1 MHLHCYC
8 QAVANETA
16 THARHDINAQPHC
29 TMTILQSLF
38 FATAMFVS
46 GIPTTDPI
54 HAGAYSEVVP
64 SVTEEVTAERTFETL
79 SGTINNLL
87 NYPAEFSEVYAQPIQ
102 EMIVNVRFKVSES
115 NEIEVTDITG
125 SDKQFNRY
133 VEQTLNGQFIGNG
146 EIAHDVTFQTTLRF
160 VR

>member
-1 MHLHCYC
+1 MFAIVKSR
-8 QAVANETA
+8 QSKTN
-16 THARHDINAQPHC
+16 THAKLDINAQPNC
-29 TMTILQSLF
+29 TMTTLQSLF

-46 GIPTTDPI
+46 GTPSADPI
-54 HAGAYSEVVP
+54 HEGAYSEAVP
-64 SVTEEVTAERTFETL
+64 SVTEEVTAERSFETL
-79 SGTINNLL
+79 SGTINDLVD
-87 NYPAEFSEVYAQPIQ
+87 YPAEFSEVYAQPTQ

-133 VEQTLNGQFIGNG
+133 VKQTLNGQFIGKG

>member
-1 MHLHCYC
+1 
-8 QAVANETA
+8 
-16 THARHDINAQPHC
+16 
-29 TMTILQSLF
+29 
-38 FATAMFVS
+38 MFVS